1 VNQWLPFWPTNAA
14 QSASVVDTIVFGEL
28 GLTVVIVCFVFG
40 MMIRYC
46 ARYRANSK
54 VVRVAV
60 GAKSWRM
67 EIGWTSATL
76 AGFFVLFALGANAY
90 LFLYRP
96 PAHADLE
103 LYVIGKQWMWKV
115 QHPGGQRE
123 IDAMHVPIDR
133 TVRIVLASQDVIH
146 SLFLPEFRVKHDAVP
161 GQFETFW
168 FRPTRLGTYQLE
180 CSEFCGTQH
189 AHMIGSVT
197 VMTRA
202 GYARWLRD
210 QGVTES
216 LSQRGEG
223 LFRSQ
228 GCSGCH
234 GTAST
239 IHAPSLTGLYGS
251 IVHLSDG
258 RALRADERYIRDCIL
273 LPQNERVA
281 GYPPVMPSFAGQLSE
296 EDLIAIL
303 AYIKSLSAEPHS

>member
-1 VNQWLPFWPTNAA
+1 
-14 QSASVVDTIVFGEL
+14 
-28 GLTVVIVCFVFG
+28 
-40 MMIRYC
+40 
-46 ARYRANSK
+46 
-54 VVRVAV
+54 
-60 GAKSWRM
+60 M

-76 AGFFVLFALGANAY
+76 AGFFVLFGFGANAF

-103 LYVIGKQWMWKV
+103 LYVVGKQWMWKV

-123 IDAMHVPIDR
+123 IDSIHVPLNR

-146 SLFLPEFRVKHDAVP
+146 SLYLPQFRLKHDAVP
-161 GQFETFW
+161 GQFQTFW

-197 VMTRA
+197 VMTEPD
-202 GYARWLRD
+202 YARWLRD
-210 QGVTES
+210 QGVTDS
-216 LSQRGEG
+216 LSQRGAG
-223 LFRSQ
+223 LFRSH

-234 GTAST
+234 GPAST
-239 IHAPSLTGLYGS
+239 IHAPSMAGLYGS

-258 RALRADERYIRDCIL
+258 RAIRADERYIRDCIL

-281 GYPPVMPSFAGQLSE
+281 GFPPAMPSFAGQLSE

-303 AYIKSLSAEPHS
+303 AYIKSLSAEPNP